1 MAQTVLIT
9 GGTGLV
15 GKALTNALLAKGYKL
30 IILSRSPK
38 QSRGDLSYARW
49 DLKKQEID
57 IAAIQQADHIV
68 HLAGAGVVEKKWT
81 AAYKKEIVESRTES
95 SRLIFEALKNN
106 ENKVKAV
113 VSASAIGL
121 CTAD

>member
-1 MAQTVLIT
+1 M
-9 GGTGLV
+9 
-15 GKALTNALLAKGYKL
+15 
-30 IILSRSPK
+30 
-38 QSRGDLSYARW
+38 

-113 VSASAIGL
+113 VSASAIGWYGEDNVPGKPFFE
-121 CTAD
+121 TADANDRFLGQTCKRWETSI